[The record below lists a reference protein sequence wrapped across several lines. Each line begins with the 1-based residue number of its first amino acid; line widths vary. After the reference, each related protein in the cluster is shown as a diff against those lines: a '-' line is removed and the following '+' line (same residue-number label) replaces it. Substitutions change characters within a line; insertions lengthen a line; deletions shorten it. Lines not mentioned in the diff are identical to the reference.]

1 MFSDDDNDSDNDFNG
16 DSDSDEYVPGKLD
29 DESSESSNSSINS
42 EP

>member
-1 MFSDDDNDSDNDFNG
+1 MLFSDDDDESDNDFNG

-29 DESSESSNSSINS
+29 ESSESSNSSIDS